1 MLPETIKSLSDEI
14 IRYISSGGFFYEY
27 GVHRS
32 LMVIIIYC
40 TLAIIIYCINNN
52 NNYKNLKINNFKID
66 LFILIA
72 SVFFV
77 FVYFN
82 NIKIMDYQYFYP
94 PSTKKRLENIEF
106 LAILYGIT
114 MVMYF
119 RLCELIIKKNPI
131 VKFISMLFIITSPL
145 QLWVLFSSSSRDFT
159 RAIIVTSLLLL
170 IINIIYNKIKLS
182 NTSLLYCSAL
192 LMFSIT
198 FRQDIV
204 IYIPLLV
211 LAIFMFYE
219 DAVKQKIYIVIK
231 LILLLLPGYIF
242 ISTGIINTFNR
253 ASERFIPGLSEDIIR
268 LHHGEPNGYIGPF
281 DDQITTIVMES
292 YGNNNSNR
300 TETIFNFLINYDFI
314 YEYVSRFKVIAFD
327 TYMLPKI
334 SNIYPNFFRETILGT
349 VLENMRQFLDIEI
362 LYYIAIIFLF
372 WNIRKKFKLFIYILF
387 SIVYLTSFNGLQ
399 FLHKNIFH
407 FEFISYLILFFGC
420 YNAFRAIMNIN
431 FFCNSKA

>member
-1 MLPETIKSLSDEI
+1 
-14 IRYISSGGFFYEY
+14 
-27 GVHRS
+27 
-32 LMVIIIYC
+32 
-40 TLAIIIYCINNN
+40 
-52 NNYKNLKINNFKID
+52 
-66 LFILIA
+66 
-72 SVFFV
+72 
-77 FVYFN
+77 
-82 NIKIMDYQYFYP
+82 
-94 PSTKKRLENIEF
+94 
-106 LAILYGIT
+106 
-114 MVMYF
+114 
-119 RLCELIIKKNPI
+119 
-131 VKFISMLFIITSPL
+131 
-145 QLWVLFSSSSRDFT
+145 
-159 RAIIVTSLLLL
+159 
-170 IINIIYNKIKLS
+170 
-182 NTSLLYCSAL
+182 
-192 LMFSIT
+192 
-198 FRQDIV
+198 
-204 IYIPLLV
+204 
-211 LAIFMFYE
+211 MFYE

-387 SIVYLTSFNGLQ
+387 SILYLTSFNGLQ